1 MEFININRIQ
11 QEKEDWKKAWN
22 SKKPFRYFHC
32 DNFLHETKANEVL
45 NSYPDPW
52 QGEWDNTTYTNQKNK
67 YQKRKFDE
75 GTVLDRIFK
84 ELNSVEFLSLLAEIT
99 GIPNLMPD
107 PELFGGGLHQS
118 IKGAFLDVHIDY
130 NIHPKTKQHRRLNV
144 LVYLN
149 KDWKDEYEGHLEL
162 WEINDTK
169 KERIERI
176 APLFNRMAMFE
187 TNEISYHGHPHPLNT
202 PKGLNRKSLAV
213 YYYTDERPAEE
224 VASEH
229 NTIYVNT
236 TGTKGKVKN
245 LRSGFKALIER
256 IKK

>member
-1 MEFININRIQ
+1 MEFINIDRIR

-22 SKKPFRYFHC
+22 SKTPFRYFHC
-32 DNFLHETKANEVL
+32 DNFLHEAKATEVL
-45 NSYPDPW
+45 GSYPDPW

-75 GTVLDRIFK
+75 GSILDRVFK
-84 ELNSVEFLSLLAEIT
+84 ELNSPEFLSELSEIT
-99 GIPNLMPD
+99 GIQNLLPD

-162 WEINDTK
+162 WDINEEK
-169 KERIERI
+169 QERLDRI

-202 PKGLNRKSLAV
+202 PKGMNRKSLAV
-213 YYYTDERPAEE
+213 YYYTADRPEGEIAD
-224 VASEH
+224 EH
-229 NTIYVNT
+229 NTVYVNT
-236 TGTKGKVKN
+236 TGTKGKIKN